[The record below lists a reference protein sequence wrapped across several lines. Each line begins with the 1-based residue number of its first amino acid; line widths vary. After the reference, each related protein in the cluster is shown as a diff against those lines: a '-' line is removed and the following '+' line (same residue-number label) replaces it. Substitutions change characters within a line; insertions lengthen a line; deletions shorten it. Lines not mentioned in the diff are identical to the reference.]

1 MFSNIYYNVRGMR
14 NFTRGLAIV
23 FLIVVF
29 AFGIWLT
36 IFRKNFLSHS
46 QIILPNI
53 YIDNRPVGKLTQDE
67 AEIFLKK
74 VYASQVPFK
83 IEFTFEKEKIAEIP
97 ANKLGYEL
105 PIKTAVDQAYTLGR
119 VRGLSG
125 LYQQLALTL
134 NWEKYNFELT
144 PRYDQKVLTTIL
156 EELNSAYKSEPV
168 NARFD
173 FQNNK
178 VQAFQVDRDGFQLDT
193 GTAMT
198 RVMVA
203 LKNQRFSPKKRII
216 VSIPR
221 QVVEAKIR
229 LKDINNLGITELVA
243 EGSSHFAGSIPER
256 VHNIVTG
263 AYRLNGQIIQPG
275 QVFSFN
281 EFLGE
286 ISGRTGFAPAYV
298 IKNGKTVLDD
308 GGGICQVSTTMFRAA
323 LNAGLPI
330 LERTAHAY
338 RVGYY
343 EQDAKPGLDATIYQP
358 SVDLKFKNDY
368 GSPLLIQA
376 VVDEVNM
383 SMSFLLYGKKD
394 ERVVEISD
402 ITLWNIAPAPPPEYV
417 DDFSLPEG
425 VTKQVDF
432 AAPGASSK
440 FTYRVTYPNK
450 EVKEQEFIS
459 NFRPWKAIYLVGKK
473 T

>member
-1 MFSNIYYNVRGMR
+1 MQNY
-14 NFTRGLAIV
+14 TRGLIV
-23 FLIVVF
+23 FLLIVLA
-29 AFGIWLT
+29 AFGSWLT

-53 YIDNRPVGKLTQDE
+53 YIDGHSVGKLTKSE
-67 AEIFLKK
+67 AEKLLKK
-74 VYASQVPFK
+74 NYLKETVFK
-83 IEFTFEKEKIAEIP
+83 MEFNFESKKIATLP
-97 ANKLGYEL
+97 ASKLKYEL
-105 PIKTAVDQAYTLGR
+105 PFKMAVEQAYSLGR
-119 VRGLSG
+119 GPGVAG

-134 NWEKYNFELT
+134 NREKYYFDLN
-144 PRYDQKVLTTIL
+144 PSYDQKVLSKLL
-156 EELNSAYKSEPV
+156 EELNEAYRLEPI

-173 FQNNK
+173 FQDNK
-178 VQAFQVDRDGFQLDT
+178 VQAFQVDKNGFELDT
-193 GTAMT
+193 ATALT
-198 RVMVA
+198 RAMVA
-203 LKNQRFSPKKRII
+203 LKQERFAPQKRIVI
-216 VSIPR
+216 NIPR
-221 QVVEAKIR
+221 RTVNAKIR
-229 LKDINNLGITELVA
+229 LKEINNLGISELVA
-243 EGSSHFAGSIPER
+243 QGSSRFAGSISER
-256 VHNIVTG
+256 VHNIMTG

-275 QVFSFN
+275 EVFSFN

-330 LERTAHAY
+330 IERTAHAY

-368 GSPLLIQA
+368 ATPLLIQA
-376 VVDEVNM
+376 VVDEANM

-394 ERVVEISD
+394 SRLVELSE

-432 AAPGASSK
+432 AASGASSK
-440 FTYRVTYPNK
+440 FTYQVTYPNG
-450 EVKEQEFIS
+450 EVKEQEFVS
-459 NFRPWKAIYLVGKK
+459 NYRPWKAIYLVGKK